1 MKRKRAASLGNRKR
15 RRKTKCPF
23 PPAFPLLFQNEKEE
37 RQDWGAAALGG
48 WMGKR
53 CRSWFAGENYRSW
66 QGNGNG
72 SLRKETCS
80 IFKIVKEEK
89 QMDEVLE
96 EMLDITLKK
105 CKLYL
110 VMTVRDLRRIV
121 EITKG
126 FLKQL
131 YHTLIGHRQCIG
143 IGQLLL
149 QKQLNRS

>member
-1 MKRKRAASLGNRKR
+1 L
-15 RRKTKCPF
+15 
-23 PPAFPLLFQNEKEE
+23 
-37 RQDWGAAALGG
+37 
-48 WMGKR
+48 
-53 CRSWFAGENYRSW
+53 AGEWEWVAPQRN
-66 QGNGNG
+66 NA
-72 SLRKETCS
+72 LFF
-80 IFKIVKEEK
+80 FKIVKVEK